1 MLVPAVVAASVS
13 PVKNVPP
20 LIDTVAEAS
29 VVLSTSLTVAPDDSV
44 TAAACSVYDAVGAT
58 LLSTGALSTAV
69 MLIVLLAG
77 ALLAVPLFTTQLTVR
92 LASVPKSVG
101 FWLLEEKVTDSSA
114 VWYCATVA
122 IPFSVSSPVA
132 AL

>member
-1 MLVPAVVAASVS
+1 MLVPAVVAASTS
-13 PVKNVPP
+13 PDSNPP
-20 LIDTVAEAS
+20 VIDTVAEAS

-69 MLIVLLAG
+69 MLIVLVAG
-77 ALLAVPLFTTQLTVR
+77 ALLAVPLFTTQLMLR
-92 LASVPKSVG
+92 LVSAPKSVG
-101 FWLLEEKVTDSSA
+101 FRLLEEKVTDSSA
-114 VWYCATVA
+114 AWYCATVA
-122 IPFSVSSPVA
+122 VPFSVNTPVA

>member
-20 LIDTVAEAS
+20 VIDTVAEAS

-44 TAAACSVYDAVGAT
+44 TGAACSVYDAVGAT

-69 MLIVLLAG
+69 MLIVLVAG
-77 ALLAVPLFTTQLTVR
+77 ALFSVPSFTTQLMLR
-92 LASVPKSVG
+92 LVSAPKLVG
-101 FWLLEEKVTDSSA
+101 FWLLEEYWTSSSN
-114 VWYCATVA
+114 VW
-122 IPFSVSSPVA
+122 
-132 AL
+132 

>member
-44 TAAACSVYDAVGAT
+44 TAAPCSVYDAVAAT
-58 LLSTGALSTAV
+58 LAMTGALSTAV
-69 MLIVLLAG
+69 MLIVLVAG
-77 ALLAVPLFTTQLTVR
+77 VLFSVPSFTTQLMLR
-92 LASVPKSVG
+92 LVSAPKLVG
-101 FWLLEEKVTDSSA
+101 FWLLEEYVTLSRTA
-114 VWYCATVA
+114 W
-122 IPFSVSSPVA
+122 
-132 AL
+132 